1 MKKLFTFV
9 FGVLFALCANA
20 VTLDIGEP
28 NNNTKDEKT
37 NQVFFDPATKVI
49 TFYNQWDYRPGW
61 WSGVNG
67 VDVSDYDEF
76 VLELDNPDKLKIQI
90 SLEYADTYTEEDAN
104 NNDVTKYYSTTQ
116 QGNGDKITLTL
127 DPDHKSALRQ
137 IYLQYTGSD
146 VSATA
151 PKTVTFKSAY
161 FQNSA
166 PAPDAAVFFDTPST
180 VSLGWNGD
188 PDKGTVN
195 IVKASLTDE
204 SKSLLVPGNTL
215 RVEYSKDPDGGY
227 YQVQVMGS
235 WWTILDSTK
244 KTADQVTADNA
255 IFNLDGNGVLD
266 VVLNEA
272 DVETLKQQGGVCL
285 AGHGIFVQK
294 ISIFKTSTP
303 TGISNATV
311 APVTESS
318 KIYNL
323 AGQQV
328 DASYKG
334 VVIKNGK
341 KYVQ

>member
-28 NNNTKDEKT
+28 NNNTEDANAK
-37 NQVFFDPATKVI
+37 QVFFDPATKVI
-49 TFYNQWDYRPGW
+49 TFYKQWDYRPGW
-61 WSGVNG
+61 WTGVNG
-67 VDVSDYDEF
+67 VDVSAYDEF
-76 VLELDNPDKLKIQI
+76 VLEIDNPDKLKIQI
-90 SLEYADTYTEEDAN
+90 SLEYADTYTEKDADN
-104 NNDVTKYYSTTQ
+104 NVVTKYYSTSQ

-161 FQNSA
+161 FQNAA
-166 PAPDAAVFFDTPST
+166 PAPEEAVFFDTPST

-188 PDKGTVN
+188 ANKGPVD
-195 IVKASLTDE
+195 VVQASLTDE
-204 SKSLLVPGNTL
+204 AKSLLVPGNTL
-215 RVEYSKDPDGGY
+215 RIEYTKDPNEGY
-227 YQVQVMGS
+227 YQVQVMGA
-235 WWTILDSTK
+235 WWKILPSTK
-244 KTADQVTADNA
+244 KTADQVTANNA
-255 IFNLDGNGVLD
+255 IYNLDGNGVLD
-266 VVLNEA
+266 VVLTEDDLA
-272 DVETLKQQGGVCL
+272 VLKEQNGVCL

-294 ISIFKTSTP
+294 ISILKTSAP

-311 APVTESS
+311 APATQDAKV
-318 KIYNL
+318 YNL

>member
-1 MKKLFTFV
+1 MKKLFTLV
-9 FGVLFALCANA
+9 FGVLFAMCANA

-28 NNNTKDEKT
+28 NNNTEDAKA

-49 TFYNQWDYRPGW
+49 TFYKQWDYRPGW
-61 WSGVNG
+61 WTGVNG
-67 VDVSDYDEF
+67 VDVSAYDEF

-90 SLEYADTYTEEDAN
+90 SLEYDDTYTEKDAN
-104 NNDVTKYYSTTQ
+104 NNDVTKHYFTAQ

-146 VSATA
+146 ASATA

-161 FQNSA
+161 FQNAA
-166 PAPDAAVFFDTPST
+166 PAPEEAVFFDTPST

-188 PDKGTVN
+188 PDKGTVD
-195 IVKASLTDE
+195 IVKASLTDVA
-204 SKSLLVPGNTL
+204 KTLLVPGNTL
-215 RVEYSKDPDGGY
+215 RIEYKKDPEEGY
-227 YQVQVMGS
+227 YQVQVMGA
-235 WWTILDSTK
+235 WWTILPSTLE
-244 KTADQVTADNA
+244 TADQVKNGNA
-255 IFNLDGNGVLD
+255 IYNLNGSGVLV
-266 VVLNEA
+266 VVLTEA
-272 DVETLKQQGGVCL
+272 DLAVLKEQGGVCL

-294 ISIFKTSTP
+294 ISILKTSTP

-311 APVTESS
+311 APATKSS

>member
-1 MKKLFTFV
+1 MKKLFTLV
-9 FGVLFALCANA
+9 FGVLFAMCANA

-28 NNNTKDEKT
+28 NNNTEDANA
-37 NQVFFDPATKVI
+37 NQVFFDPATKAI
-49 TFYNQWDYRPGW
+49 TFYKQWDYRPGW
-61 WSGVNG
+61 WTGVNG
-67 VDVSDYDEF
+67 VDVSAYDEF

-90 SLEYADTYTEEDAN
+90 ALEYDDTYTEKDADN
-104 NNDVTKYYSTTQ
+104 NVITKHYFSSQ
-116 QGNGDKITLTL
+116 QGNGDKITLIL

-146 VSATA
+146 ASADA

-161 FQNSA
+161 FQNAA
-166 PAPDAAVFFDTPST
+166 PAPEEAVFFDTPST

-188 PDKGTVN
+188 PDKGTVD
-195 IVKASLTDE
+195 IVKASLTDVA
-204 SKSLLVPGNTL
+204 KTLLVPGNTL
-215 RVEYSKDPDGGY
+215 RIEYKKDPEEGY

-235 WWTILDSTK
+235 WWTVLPSTF
-244 KTADQVTADNA
+244 KTADQVEGTNA
-255 IFNLDGNGVLD
+255 IYNLDGNGILD
-266 VVLNEA
+266 VVLTE
-272 DVETLKQQGGVCL
+272 DDIEILKQQGGVCL

-294 ISIFKTSTP
+294 ISILKTSTP
-303 TGISNATV
+303 TGISNTIIAPAANAT
-311 APVTESS
+311 